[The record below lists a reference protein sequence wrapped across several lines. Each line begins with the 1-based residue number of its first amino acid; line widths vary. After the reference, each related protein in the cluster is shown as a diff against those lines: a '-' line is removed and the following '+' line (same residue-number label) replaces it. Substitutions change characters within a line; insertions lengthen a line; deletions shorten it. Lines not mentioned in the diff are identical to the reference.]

1 MPRWTEEQQVAI
13 DKDNTNII
21 VSAGAGSGK
30 TAVLTART
38 IRKIQDGV
46 NVDDLL
52 IITFTNAAAF
62 EMKER
67 IRKAI
72 EKDEKLIDQLE
83 LIDSAYIT
91 TFDSFA
97 LSIVKK
103 YHYLKNISKNIKITE
118 TSLLELER
126 IKILERIFD
135 RLYKEEEANFLQLIE
150 DLTFKDD
157 KVIFQDILSIYR
169 KLEQL
174 HNIEEYF
181 NNYFDKHHNNKIIKE
196 NYNAYLKLLT
206 DKQNLLK
213 LNISDLSLDTTGDY
227 ITKLETTLDSLLT
240 ATTYNEFASSFNY
253 ERLPML
259 PKNSSEF
266 AKSKKNNISSIID
279 DLKKLIIYEDE
290 LEIKNSIETNIS
302 YNKVIIS
309 ILEEYHQTFKTYK
322 EKNNYYEF
330 ADIMRLAIEI
340 LEENEEARLELKNKF
355 NEIMID
361 EYQDTNDIGEYFIS
375 LISNN
380 NTYMV
385 GDIKQ
390 SIYRFRNANPYIF
403 KEKYDR
409 YSKNNDGFKID
420 LNKNFRSRE
429 EVITAINFMFD
440 EVMNDNIG
448 NADYKATHRMVFG
461 NNTYNEIGKTEENY
475 SLEVYNY
482 QKDKE
487 DIYSKDEYEIFLIA
501 KDIMTKVSTKYLV
514 FDKDENKTRPIEY
527 KDFVILIDR
536 TKTFDLY
543 KKIFEYYNIPLTIY
557 KDEKLTGG
565 YDIDLFKHI
574 LLLLKKVNNKEF
586 DKEFEYSYT
595 SVSRSFLISETDS
608 NIFKTLKNKLY
619 KETVLFKK
627 LVNLIIYIEEDCYT
641 LLNKIIEE
649 FNYYEKLITIGS
661 IEEYE
666 IKLTYL
672 LNLTKQLANL
682 GYSLEDLYD
691 YLNEVLSSEM
701 DLKYSLVKEN
711 NNSVKIMTIHRSKGL
726 EYPICYF
733 PALNNKFNLR
743 ELTNTFL
750 YDIRYGIITPY
761 LKEDKIKKNIMYL
774 LLNESYIKEEISEKI
789 RLFYVALTRAR
800 EKLILVTSLNDK
812 EIEELDDSVKMKYRS
827 FQSLIDSIKQI
838 LTPYVTNIE
847 VNNLTKAYNSI
858 KEDNYQSEIENNDY
872 NILVEELSLNKEEVA
887 EKQYSK
893 VNKTVIT
900 KEQETSRVLGNKL
913 HQTLEYID
921 FNNPDYS
928 DCSDYIKNK
937 IEAFLNQDI
946 IKNNLDKTFL
956 KEYEFYYTNNNE
968 KKHGIIDLLI
978 TLEDSIVII
987 DYKLK
992 NIKDEAYLVQ
1002 LNGYKEFIED
1012 KFHKSVS
1019 IYLYSILDEKLEEIS

>member
-1 MPRWTEEQQVAI
+1 MPRWTEEQQIAI

-72 EKDEKLIDQLE
+72 EKDDKLKEQLE

-135 RLYKEEEANFLQLIE
+135 RLYQEENLDFLKLIE

-181 NNYFDKHHNNKIIKE
+181 SNYFNKHHNSKIIEE
-196 NYNAYLKLLT
+196 NYQAYLKLLIE
-206 DKQNLLK
+206 KQNLIK

-227 ITKLETTLDSLLT
+227 ISKLEITLESLLN
-240 ATTYNEFASSFNY
+240 AKTYNEFSNSFNY
-253 ERLPML
+253 DRLPTL
-259 PKNSSEF
+259 PKNSSEY
-266 AKSKKNNISSIID
+266 AKSKKTNISNLLD
-279 DLKKLIIYEDE
+279 DLKKLIIYQDE
-290 LEIKNSIETNIS
+290 EEIKASIETNIN

-309 ILEEYHQTFKTYK
+309 ILKEYHQTFKSYK

-340 LEENEEARLELKNKF
+340 LEENEEARSELKNKF

-409 YSKNNDGFKID
+409 YSKNDNGFKID

-448 NADYKATHRMVFG
+448 NADYKATHRMIFG

-475 SLEVYNY
+475 TLEVYNY

-501 KDIMTKVSTKYLV
+501 KDIMTKVKNKYLV
-514 FDKDENKTRPIEY
+514 FDKDQNLTRPIEY

-574 LLLLKKVNNKEF
+574 LLLLKKLNNKEF
-586 DKEFEYSYT
+586 DKEFEYSFT
-595 SVSRSFLISETDS
+595 SISRSFLIRELDT
-608 NIFKTLKNKLY
+608 NIFKTLKNKSY
-619 KETVLFKK
+619 KETNLYQK
-627 LVNLIIYIEEDCYT
+627 LLNLSTYINEDCYT

-666 IKLTYL
+666 VKLTYL

-682 GYSLEDLYD
+682 GYSLDDLYD

-701 DLKYSLVKEN
+701 DLKYSLIKEN

-743 ELTNTFL
+743 ELTNMFL

-761 LKEDKIKKNIMYL
+761 LKEEKIKKNIMYL
-774 LLNESYIKEEISEKI
+774 LLNENYIKEEISEKI

-812 EIEELDDSVKMKYRS
+812 ETNEIDDNIKMKYRS
-827 FQSLIDSIKQI
+827 FQSLIDSIKPI
-838 LTPYVTNIE
+838 LTPYITNIE
-847 VNNLTKAYNSI
+847 VDNLTKEYNSI
-858 KEDNYQSEIENNDY
+858 KEDNYQEEIEVTNKLIEVN
-872 NILVEELSLNKEEVA
+872 ELSIKKEIEE
-887 EKQYSK
+887 EKKYSK
-893 VNKTVIT
+893 VSKTVIT
-900 KEQETSRVLGNKL
+900 KEQEKSRQLGNEL
-913 HQTLEYID
+913 HQTMEYID

-928 DCSDYIKNK
+928 NCNEYIKSK

-946 IKNNLDKTFL
+946 IKNNLDQTFL
-956 KEYEFYYTNNNE
+956 KEYEFYYNKNNE

-978 TLEDSIVII
+978 TLEESIIII

-992 NIKDEAYLVQ
+992 NINDEAYLLQ
-1002 LNGYKEFIED
+1002 LNGYKEYIENTFN
-1012 KFHKSVS
+1012 KPV
-1019 IYLYSILDEKLEEIS
+1019 ILYLYSLLDEKLQQL